1 ASPTGL
7 LGFSYLHTTQPP
19 SAFTRLIDMG
29 IEPFLVASTVEGV
42 MAQRLVRTICAEC
55 KVEWTPEHHEV
66 PADFP
71 KPEKGPVKLWK
82 GAGCRSCRNSG
93 FRGRAGIYE
102 LMVTGDT
109 IRDMCVERVN
119 ASRIRTQAL
128 KEGMLTLRQDGWRK
142 VLLGQTTLDEVARVT
157 AGDIVA

>member
-1 ASPTGL
+1 
-7 LGFSYLHTTQPP
+7 
-19 SAFTRLIDMG
+19 
-29 IEPFLVASTVEGV
+29 
-42 MAQRLVRTICAEC
+42 
-55 KVEWTPEHHEV
+55 
-66 PADFP
+66 
-71 KPEKGPVKLWK
+71 
-82 GAGCRSCRNSG
+82 
-93 FRGRAGIYE
+93 
-102 LMVTGDT
+102 VTGDT